1 MHFIKKDVM
10 AEAKTAKQLSQIDVS
25 SEKVRLEPSEEDI
38 VVAADSFFFAK
49 TSVPTQDKEDLEL
62 SQFSGSNSI

>member
-38 VVAADSFFFAK
+38 VVAADSFFFLPKPVSQLK
-49 TSVPTQDKEDLEL
+49 TK
-62 SQFSGSNSI
+62 NI